1 MMFSDSFGSRTK
13 YAFDIAT
20 GNMWALTIFAIAVS
34 IFIIFG
40 VNQISRH
47 FFVSASTYMDQP
59 VGPSKFKQE
68 QAKQDT
74 SSNASTVNESDSSQ
88 TAQSSAS
95 GLNTDTNVSVNGT
108 NISAST
114 NSTNPSESINKTIN
128 TDGGSANVSIQQN
141 SNMSAD
147 GQKHSSASVHI
158 DSNSSSSSNTTVQ
171 LNQRSS
177 GGSEE

>member
-74 SSNASTVNESDSSQ
+74 SSNASTVNESDSIKKSFK
-88 TAQSSAS
+88 AGSKSRKI
-95 GLNTDTNVSVNGT
+95 LNNLNVPRF
-108 NISAST
+108 AF
-114 NSTNPSESINKTIN
+114 
-128 TDGGSANVSIQQN
+128 GSNAKGVSI
-141 SNMSAD
+141 
-147 GQKHSSASVHI
+147 
-158 DSNSSSSSNTTVQ
+158 
-171 LNQRSS
+171 
-177 GGSEE
+177 